1 MSKGIWVSPDQ
12 FVQFAEKTSLSDHI
26 VTRDRS
32 PDFSAL
38 GSYLPNPD
46 PILRA
51 RGKSVEIYRDLLG
64 DAAVGAGVRRRK
76 AAVTAMEWGLDRGQA
91 NARTERN
98 MKAILDDLDMDQLIR
113 DVLEATLYGYQPI
126 EILWGKGQRWT
137 APADLVAK
145 PPEWFVFS
153 TDNELRFKSRDH
165 MLEGEALPAR
175 KFLLPRNNATYHNPW
190 GTADLAMV
198 FWPATFKKGGMR
210 FWVQFAE
217 KYGTPWLIGKVPRNT
232 SGNVKAELAMDLES
246 MLQDAI
252 AVVPDD
258 SSVDIVEATAKSGA
272 ADAYEKLLMWC
283 RSEINIALL
292 GQNQTTEASA
302 TQASAKAGLEVAD
315 DLRDSDARLV
325 EGTVNQLI
333 EWIMYANGI
342 SGPAPKFTLWEP
354 QEGDKDQADRDQKL
368 TTAGVKFSRKYWMRA
383 YNLSEEDLEE
393 AQPDQPNAPT
403 LAQTETA
410 QAEPEE
416 NPADAA
422 TDEIE
427 SDAVDAGQDFAEQ
440 NSGEGDQP
448 HEHDAAKTD
457 ALTELLQQG
466 ASDPMREWIDQL
478 RKMADEADNLEQL
491 RDQIL
496 DSYHDLDSTSMAA
509 VMELAFATADAQG
522 RVDVTDEVDADGSEN
537 G

>member
-1 MSKGIWVSPDQ
+1 MSNGIWVSPDQ
-12 FVQFAEKTSLSDHI
+12 FVQFGEKRSFSDHI

-32 PDFSAL
+32 PDFTAL

-51 RGKSVEIYRDLLG
+51 KGRSVEIYRDLLG

-76 AAVTAMEWGLDRGQA
+76 AAVTALEWGLERGNA
-91 NARTERN
+91 TARTERN
-98 MKAILDDLDMDQLIR
+98 VKAVLDDLDINQLLQ

-137 APADLVAK
+137 APADMVAK

-165 MLEGEALPAR
+165 MLEGEALPPR
-175 KFLLPRNNATYHNPW
+175 KFLLPRNGATYQNPW
-190 GTADLAMV
+190 GVADLAMV
-198 FWPATFKKGGMR
+198 FWPTTFKKGGMR

-217 KYGTPWLIGKVPRNT
+217 KYGTPWLVGKVPRNT

-246 MLQDAI
+246 MTQDAI
-252 AVVPDD
+252 AVIPDD
-258 SSVDIVEATAKSGA
+258 SSVDIVEAAAKAGA
-272 ADAYEKLLMWC
+272 AEAFERLLMWC

-302 TQASAKAGLEVAD
+302 TNASAQSGLQVAD
-315 DLRDSDARLV
+315 DLRDADARLV
-325 EGTVNQLI
+325 ESTVNQLT

-342 SGPAPKFTLWEP
+342 NGPAPKFNLWEP
-354 QEGDKDQADRDQKL
+354 QEGDANQADRDQKL
-368 TTAGVKFSRKYWMRA
+368 TTAGVKFSKQYWMRA
-383 YNLSEEDLEE
+383 YNLNEEDLEE
-393 AQPDQPNAPT
+393 ASNASSPT
-403 LAQTETA
+403 HSSNQQEGKL
-410 QAEPEE
+410 
-416 NPADAA
+416 ADAA
-422 TDEIE
+422 ADEIKT
-427 SDAVDAGQDFAEQ
+427 DAVDEGQDFAE
-440 NSGEGDQP
+440 GDRA
-448 HEHDAAKTD
+448 HEHDSANTD
-457 ALTELLQQG
+457 AMIELLQQG
-466 ASDPMREWIDQL
+466 AADPLRDWIEQI
-478 RKMADEADNLEQL
+478 RTMANDADSLEQL

-522 RVDVTDEVDADGSEN
+522 RADVTDEVDADGE
-537 G
+537 

>member
-1 MSKGIWVSPDQ
+1 MSNNGIWVTPDQ
-12 FVQFAEKTSLSDHI
+12 FVQFAEKGNFTDHI

-32 PDFSAL
+32 PDFMAL

-51 RGKSVEIYRDLLG
+51 KGKSVEIYRDLLG

-76 AAVTAMEWGLDRGQA
+76 AAVTALEWGLDRGQA

-98 MKAILDDLDMDQLIR
+98 IKAILDDLDMDQLIR

-153 TDNELRFKSRDH
+153 TDNELRFKSRDN
-165 MLEGEALPAR
+165 MLEGEALPPR
-175 KFLLPRNNATYHNPW
+175 KFLLPRNNATYQNPW

-232 SGNVKAELAMDLES
+232 NGNVKAELAMDLES
-246 MLQDAI
+246 MIQDAI

-258 SSVDIVEATAKSGA
+258 SSVEIVEAAAKAGA
-272 ADAYEKLLMWC
+272 AEAYEKLLMWC

-325 EGTVNQLI
+325 ESTANQLI
-333 EWIMYANGI
+333 DWIMYANGI
-342 SGPAPKFTLWEP
+342 SGPVPKLELWES
-354 QEGDKDQADRDQKL
+354 QEGDASQADRDGKL
-368 TTAGVKFSRKYWMRA
+368 TTAGVKFSKKYWMRA
-383 YNLSEEDLEE
+383 YNLQEDDFEDE
-393 AQPDQPNAPT
+393 P
-403 LAQTETA
+403 
-410 QAEPEE
+410 AEPT
-416 NPADAA
+416 PTPDTKAADAATPTPTPDTKAADAA
-422 TDEIE
+422 TDPVKTA
-427 SDAVDAGQDFAEQ
+427 AVDEGQDFAE
-440 NSGEGDQP
+440 GDHP
-448 HEHDAAKTD
+448 HEHSAAKTD
-457 ALTELLQQG
+457 AMTERLQQG
-466 ASDPMREWIDQL
+466 AADPMREWIEQL
-478 RKMADEADNLEQL
+478 RRMVDDAEDLEQL
-491 RDQIL
+491 RDTIL
-496 DSYHDLDSTSMAA
+496 DSYHDLDATSMAA
-509 VMELAFATADAQG
+509 VMELAFSVADAQG
-522 RVDVTDEVDADGSEN
+522 RADVNDEVDADGQAD